1 MANLASQPNLGD
13 LQICVAMDKSGSTWG
28 ETLREEIK
36 VVQNICRLLSPR
48 NESPLLLLPW
58 CDETQNPICLPKES
72 TAMHNLVSG
81 GGTNPVLYS
90 SPACVQAL
98 STCGLWFLLTDG
110 QIEDE
115 LVQEF
120 ALSTAELE
128 LHGTA
133 CVIIVFGS
141 SFDGSP
147 ANCDISVGVA
157 AYAVA
162 PHCLFL
168 FHDVPTGKLTIMLVK
183 GCFEKLLPKSG
194 ASYVLPTL
202 GQYTTWAELP
212 HITYEDLSCVQ
223 VPPPKKITA
232 DELALGNDLVVRM
245 QDLYSG
251 AADPETM
258 GEIIK
263 SQDNLKSI
271 VLAEITRG
279 KGKELHAWLQAQQK
293 PLPELTRD
301 RPDISGKAQQAVT
314 LLLHSLKNGE
324 PEEKLEKLR
333 DDLRQAHT
341 ENWSQFRDILKGHDK
356 SKRSICKSNT
366 ILQEASRHSLSQC
379 SMQPIEPE
387 SETISRFSVGMVSV
401 SYE

>member
-1 MANLASQPNLGD
+1 
-13 LQICVAMDKSGSTWG
+13 
-28 ETLREEIK
+28 
-36 VVQNICRLLSPR
+36 
-48 NESPLLLLPW
+48 
-58 CDETQNPICLPKES
+58 
-72 TAMHNLVSG
+72 
-81 GGTNPVLYS
+81 
-90 SPACVQAL
+90 
-98 STCGLWFLLTDG
+98 
-110 QIEDE
+110 
-115 LVQEF
+115 
-120 ALSTAELE
+120 
-128 LHGTA
+128 
-133 CVIIVFGS
+133 
-141 SFDGSP
+141 
-147 ANCDISVGVA
+147 
-157 AYAVA
+157 
-162 PHCLFL
+162 
-168 FHDVPTGKLTIMLVK
+168 MLVK

-341 ENWSQFRDILKGHDK
+341 ENWSQFRDILEGHDK
-356 SKRSICKSNT
+356 SETFIVKSNT
-366 ILQEASRHSLSQC
+366 IFNEARCHSARLQKQTLYLFLSAVILVRYTLFGIIRALSPKPLLAHYLYSLWKITKLPGLKS
-379 SMQPIEPE
+379 STLL
-387 SETISRFSVGMVSV
+387 SKGDSK
-401 SYE
+401 